1 MKRCTTCGWQRDTV
15 EIRCPHDGTL
25 LVGGQASTGGR
36 PSAATWSARVP
47 ALAGPRAA
55 PDDELHPGD
64 CVGEYVVERKIGVG
78 GMGVVY
84 GARHPV
90 IGKRAAIKILN
101 TKLSA
106 DEESLSRFVLEAQAV
121 NKIGHANIVDIFS
134 FGTLDDGRSYFAMEW
149 LQGETLGQRLRHGPL
164 SSREAIVIL
173 SALCRAL
180 EAAHAAGVIHRDLKP
195 DNVFLAH
202 DDEGWRVKLLDF
214 GIAKLSTTTDSI
226 SRTATGVAVGT
237 PLYMA
242 PEQARGEPVDGR
254 TDVYALG
261 LLAYTALCGES
272 LFQDEGSAIE
282 ILAAHIS
289 KPPPSPRLRAPDI
302 SAAFEQLI
310 LDMIAKEGDRR
321 PPVIEVRQRLAAIAA
336 TLASPPPS
344 STGPVTVRAGFVAL
358 PRSRPPEM
366 PSVLP
371 SVPPEL
377 PPELPSVLPPVLPAI
392 RPTLPTRPQMLA
404 LSPEAPALPPEM
416 PRGDDPEAD
425 EITVPRRSRWP
436 MAVIAIGMLA
446 ASVTLVV
453 AVRRQGATLPPA
465 SPPPR
470 LAATPPQAPATPA
483 LATPAPVA
491 AAEVTPRAPVP
502 AIAEVTPPERATA
515 TTAITP
521 PAPATTELVVEP
533 GLARLAVDGHP
544 VPLVD
549 GRARLTLSPGDHLAT
564 ATLGVRSTRRRFTVT
579 AEHPAKL
586 SLQVPVAD
594 QRLVPPASP
603 TSPTPDDVDSVQDP
617 FHR

>member
-1 MKRCTTCGWQRDTV
+1 MKRCTTCGWQRNTV
-15 EIRCPHDGTL
+15 ETRCPHDGTL
-25 LVGGQASTGGR
+25 LVVGEASTGGR
-36 PSAATWSARVP
+36 PSAATWSAQVP
-47 ALAGPRAA
+47 ALARPRTA
-55 PDDELHPGD
+55 PDDELQPGD
-64 CVGEYVVERKIGVG
+64 CVGEYVIERKIGVG

-149 LQGETLGQRLRHGPL
+149 LQGETLGERLRRGPL

-180 EAAHAAGVIHRDLKP
+180 EAAHAANVIHRDLKP

-202 DDEGWRVKLLDF
+202 GDEGWRVKLLDF

-261 LLAYTALCGES
+261 LLAYAALCGES

-310 LDMIAKEGDRR
+310 LDMIAKEGGRR
-321 PPVIEVRQRLAAIAA
+321 PAVVEVRQRLAAIAA
-336 TLASPPPS
+336 TLAPPS
-344 STGPVTVRAGFVAL
+344 PSPLPTGPVTVRAGFVPL

-366 PSVLP
+366 PS
-371 SVPPEL
+371 E
-377 PPELPSVLPPVLPAI
+377 LPAI
-392 RPTLPTRPQMLA
+392 PPTMPAPPQMPALSPDTPTLPPK
-404 LSPEAPALPPEM
+404 M
-416 PRGDDPEAD
+416 PRADAPEAD
-425 EITVPRRSRWP
+425 DIIVPRRSRWP
-436 MAVIAIGMLA
+436 MAVIAVGIFA
-446 ASVTLVV
+446 AGVTLVV

-470 LAATPPQAPATPA
+470 LAGTPPTTLATPA
-483 LATPAPVA
+483 PATPAPVA
-491 AAEVTPRAPVP
+491 AAEVTPPVP
-502 AIAEVTPPERATA
+502 ATATA
-515 TTAITP
+515 EITP
-521 PAPATTELVVEP
+521 PAPTSAAAGATPPAPVTTELVVEP

-549 GRARLTLSPGDHLAT
+549 GRARLTLSPGDHLAI
-564 ATLGVRSTRRRFTVT
+564 ASFGVRSTRKRFTVT
-579 AEHPAKL
+579 ADHPAKL

-594 QRLVPPASP
+594 QHVVPP
-603 TSPTPDDVDSVQDP
+603 TSPKPPTADDVDSVQDP